1 VQKVFHSNLPCGPL
15 PPLPIARCKNINHPI
30 VGDAL
35 MKLKRGGPPF
45 SILRTCYRLKVLVML
60 RREHKV
66 SILKHVVTIG
76 ESSSRLGILLG
87 SPSLSLLDIL
97 LVTGEGSGT

>member
-1 VQKVFHSNLPCGPL
+1 
-15 PPLPIARCKNINHPI
+15 
-30 VGDAL
+30 